1 MGARIETVPGMVA
14 VRRPARGFTLVE
26 LLVVIAI
33 IGTLVGL
40 LLPAV
45 QAAREASRRVKCS
58 NQLKQLGL
66 AVQNHHD
73 SRQFL
78 PTGGWWWGAWS
89 FNNGMPATGVKQ
101 YAGWGYQI
109 LPYLENEALWLGNGA
124 KDVDGNG
131 SIADW
136 ERFYMA
142 RGTPVAQ
149 YLCPSRRSASDGV
162 KFSGEWYGAPFPGG
176 RAPYAQTDYAGNSL
190 DTGDNWLGGEGAP
203 WHNEGDGPIFRVD
216 GDQQN
221 LDLRK
226 VATFASILD
235 GTTNVILLAEKAL
248 DSDNCKASMCGDDN
262 EGYTAGWDHDTMR
275 HTGFVPQT
283 DGDRSGTWHGDGRF
297 GAAHPTV
304 VNVVLC
310 DGSVRGITYNI
321 NETIWRRMGHRDDG
335 KMVEY

>member
-1 MGARIETVPGMVA
+1 MGARIETAPQPA
-14 VRRPARGFTLVE
+14 ANRRQARGFTLVE

-45 QAAREASRRVKCS
+45 QSAREASRRSKCS
-58 NQLKQLGL
+58 NNLKQVGL
-66 AVQNHHD
+66 AVHNHHD
-73 SRQFL
+73 SKQFL

-89 FNNGMPATGVKQ
+89 FNNGTPASGVKQ

-131 SIADW
+131 SLADW

-142 RGTPVAQ
+142 RGTPVGQ
-149 YLCPSRRSASDGV
+149 YFCASRRSASDGV
-162 KFSGEWYGAPFPGG
+162 KSSGEWYGSPFPGG
-176 RAPYAQTDYAGNSL
+176 RAPFAQTDYAANSL

-203 WHNEGDGPIFRVD
+203 WHPEGDGPIFRVD
-216 GDQQN
+216 GDQPN

-226 VATFASILD
+226 VSTFANIRD
-235 GTTNVILLAEKAL
+235 GATNVVLIGEKAL
-248 DSDNCKASMCGDDN
+248 DSDNCKGNMCGDDN

-283 DGDRSGTWHGDGRF
+283 DGDRSGTWNGDGRF

-304 VNVVLC
+304 VNIVLC
-310 DGSVRGITYNI
+310 DGSVRGINYNI

>member
-1 MGARIETVPGMVA
+1 MGARIETALQPVA
-14 VRRPARGFTLVE
+14 DRRLARGFTLVE

-45 QAAREASRRVKCS
+45 QSAREASRRVKCS

-66 AVQNHHD
+66 AVHNHHD

-78 PTGGWWWGAWS
+78 PTGGWWWGSWS
-89 FNNGMPATGVKQ
+89 FNNGRPATGVKQ

-109 LPYLENEALWLGNGA
+109 LPFLENEALWLGNGA

-131 SIADW
+131 SLADW
-136 ERFYMA
+136 ERFYKA

-149 YLCPSRRSASDGV
+149 YFCPSRRSASDGV
-162 KFSGEWYGAPFPGG
+162 KSSGEWYGSPFPGG
-176 RAPYAQTDYAGNSL
+176 NAPYAQTDYAGNSI

-216 GDQQN
+216 GDQAN

-226 VATFASILD
+226 VATFASVRD
-235 GTTNVILLAEKAL
+235 GTTNVILLGEKAL
-248 DSDNCKASMCGDDN
+248 DNDHCKANMCGDDN

-275 HTGFVPQT
+275 HTGFVPQN
-283 DGDRSGTWHGDGRF
+283 DADRSGTWTGDGRF

-310 DGSVRGITYNI
+310 DGSVRGIAYTI